1 MLTWQ
6 AAAHVALDLMP
17 PCTRKTM
24 RNKVQ
29 TLHTDFHPLPVSTS
43 VMFVSQ
49 FWCYIREHGSERRR
63 QGQRGVC
70 VMQHETVCRITC
82 AGRSLQE
89 RGRRRGG
96 GERGKKGECSSEES
110 QSLSP
115 HFSRRDDCVLSPSA
129 WGVCRVGGMCVCW
142 SWRALQG
149 PRLLLSPDPE
159 PCAVLGRPVPSVPGL
174 GSLWEGGEVEGA
186 RRSRGLGGR
195 HGGVLARKGLEGD
208 LCGSMRLFF
217 VGSGSFWHALHS

>member
-1 MLTWQ
+1 MRLSVVS
-6 AAAHVALDLMP
+6 HVQDVA
-17 PCTRKTM
+17 C
-24 RNKVQ
+24 
-29 TLHTDFHPLPVSTS
+29 
-43 VMFVSQ
+43 
-49 FWCYIREHGSERRR
+49 
-63 QGQRGVC
+63 
-70 VMQHETVCRITC
+70 
-82 AGRSLQE
+82 
-89 RGRRRGG
+89 RRGEG
-96 GERGKKGECSSEES
+96 GEVEKREGKGECSSEES

-186 RRSRGLGGR
+186 RRRRRRGARR
-195 HGGVLARKGLEGD
+195 HGGFLAWKGFEGD

-217 VGSGSFWHALHS
+217 VGSGSLWHALRS